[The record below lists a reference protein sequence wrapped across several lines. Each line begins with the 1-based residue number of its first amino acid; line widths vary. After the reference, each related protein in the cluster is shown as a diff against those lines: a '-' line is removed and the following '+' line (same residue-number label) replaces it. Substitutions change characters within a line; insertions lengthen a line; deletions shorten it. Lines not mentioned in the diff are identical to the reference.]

1 MRMYDLILKKKQGGE
16 LSTDE
21 IRYMIEGFT
30 EGSIPDYQMS
40 AMTMAIC
47 FRGMTPRETVDL
59 TLAMRDS
66 GDVLD
71 LSGIKGVKVDKHS
84 TGGVGD
90 KTSLALTPIIAAL
103 GVPVA
108 KMSGRGLGHT
118 GGTIDKLECFDGF
131 TTALSEEQFAG
142 NVNTI
147 GIAIAGQTANLA
159 PADKKLYALRDVTAT
174 VDQMS
179 LIASS
184 IMSKKLASG
193 SDAIVLDVKTGN
205 GAFMKKLEDSR
216 ALAKEM
222 VSIGTMAGKKTVA
235 VITDMDQPL
244 GRAVGNSLEVRE
256 AIDTLRG
263 EGPAD
268 FKEVVF
274 ALGSQMLML
283 AGRAADEKEARAL
296 MEGVI
301 EDGSALDKFAQF
313 VRAQGGDAA
322 PVYDTSLLPVAGKTL
337 EVTAKESGYVHRIL
351 AEDIGIACMTLG
363 GGRETKESAIDLSVG
378 IILEKKNGDAVEMMI
393 KVKEPL
399 PEEYPLFHEGL
410 ILYTYLHLAA
420 DKPQTDALLGAK
432 VKGVAYETLI
442 ERNGSIPLLAPM
454 SQIAGRLSI
463 QEGAKYL
470 EKRFG
475 GEGVLLAGVPGT
487 PKANIVI
494 LGGGSVGT
502 NACKIAV
509 GMGANVTIM
518 DINLQRLAYLDDI
531 FGARIQTLV
540 SNDANIEKA
549 VKEADLVI
557 GCVLIPGKSAPKI
570 FKKKYLK
577 EMKPGAVFVDVAV
590 DQGGCGETT
599 KVTYHDDPIFIEDGV
614 VHYCVGNMPGAVP
627 RTSTIALTNATLSYG
642 LQIAGKGLEQA
653 CKDNE
658 VIYSAINTYDGKLTC
673 KNVADSFECY
683 EYTDIKSVC

>member
-131 TTALSEEQFAG
+131 TTALSEEQFAE

-296 MEGVI
+296 MESVI

-337 EVTAKESGYVHRIL
+337 AVTAKESGYVHRIL

-378 IILEKKNGDAVEMMI
+378 IILEKKNGDAVSDGEVLATIYGNDDAKMQAAYEKI
-393 KVKEPL
+393 AHAYEIAKEPAAFVPVVREYIF
-399 PEEYPLFHEGL
+399 PE
-410 ILYTYLHLAA
+410 
-420 DKPQTDALLGAK
+420 
-432 VKGVAYETLI
+432 
-442 ERNGSIPLLAPM
+442 
-454 SQIAGRLSI
+454 
-463 QEGAKYL
+463 
-470 EKRFG
+470 
-475 GEGVLLAGVPGT
+475 
-487 PKANIVI
+487 
-494 LGGGSVGT
+494 
-502 NACKIAV
+502 
-509 GMGANVTIM
+509 
-518 DINLQRLAYLDDI
+518 
-531 FGARIQTLV
+531 
-540 SNDANIEKA
+540 
-549 VKEADLVI
+549 
-557 GCVLIPGKSAPKI
+557 
-570 FKKKYLK
+570 
-577 EMKPGAVFVDVAV
+577 
-590 DQGGCGETT
+590 
-599 KVTYHDDPIFIEDGV
+599 
-614 VHYCVGNMPGAVP
+614 
-627 RTSTIALTNATLSYG
+627 
-642 LQIAGKGLEQA
+642 
-653 CKDNE
+653 
-658 VIYSAINTYDGKLTC
+658 
-673 KNVADSFECY
+673 
-683 EYTDIKSVC
+683 

>member
-301 EDGSALDKFAQF
+301 QDGSALDKFAQF

-378 IILEKKNGDAVEMMI
+378 IILEKKNGNAVSDGEVLATIYGNDDAKMQAAYEKIVHAYEI
-393 KVKEPL
+393 AKEPAAFVPVVREYIF
-399 PEEYPLFHEGL
+399 PE
-410 ILYTYLHLAA
+410 
-420 DKPQTDALLGAK
+420 
-432 VKGVAYETLI
+432 
-442 ERNGSIPLLAPM
+442 
-454 SQIAGRLSI
+454 
-463 QEGAKYL
+463 
-470 EKRFG
+470 
-475 GEGVLLAGVPGT
+475 
-487 PKANIVI
+487 
-494 LGGGSVGT
+494 
-502 NACKIAV
+502 
-509 GMGANVTIM
+509 
-518 DINLQRLAYLDDI
+518 
-531 FGARIQTLV
+531 
-540 SNDANIEKA
+540 
-549 VKEADLVI
+549 
-557 GCVLIPGKSAPKI
+557 
-570 FKKKYLK
+570 
-577 EMKPGAVFVDVAV
+577 
-590 DQGGCGETT
+590 
-599 KVTYHDDPIFIEDGV
+599 
-614 VHYCVGNMPGAVP
+614 
-627 RTSTIALTNATLSYG
+627 
-642 LQIAGKGLEQA
+642 
-653 CKDNE
+653 
-658 VIYSAINTYDGKLTC
+658 
-673 KNVADSFECY
+673 
-683 EYTDIKSVC
+683 

>member
-222 VSIGTMAGKKTVA
+222 VSIGTMAGKKTGA
-235 VITDMDQPL
+235 GITDMDQPV

-378 IILEKKNGDAVEMMI
+378 IILEKKNGDAVSDGEVLATIYGNDDAKMQAAYEKI
-393 KVKEPL
+393 AHAYEIAKEPAAFVPVVREYIF
-399 PEEYPLFHEGL
+399 PE
-410 ILYTYLHLAA
+410 
-420 DKPQTDALLGAK
+420 
-432 VKGVAYETLI
+432 
-442 ERNGSIPLLAPM
+442 
-454 SQIAGRLSI
+454 
-463 QEGAKYL
+463 
-470 EKRFG
+470 
-475 GEGVLLAGVPGT
+475 
-487 PKANIVI
+487 
-494 LGGGSVGT
+494 
-502 NACKIAV
+502 
-509 GMGANVTIM
+509 
-518 DINLQRLAYLDDI
+518 
-531 FGARIQTLV
+531 
-540 SNDANIEKA
+540 
-549 VKEADLVI
+549 
-557 GCVLIPGKSAPKI
+557 
-570 FKKKYLK
+570 
-577 EMKPGAVFVDVAV
+577 
-590 DQGGCGETT
+590 
-599 KVTYHDDPIFIEDGV
+599 
-614 VHYCVGNMPGAVP
+614 
-627 RTSTIALTNATLSYG
+627 
-642 LQIAGKGLEQA
+642 
-653 CKDNE
+653 
-658 VIYSAINTYDGKLTC
+658 
-673 KNVADSFECY
+673 
-683 EYTDIKSVC
+683 

>member
-1 MRMYDLILKKKQGGE
+1 MSESISVCGTDCGACSFFGGLCRGCNECQGRVFHAPAGCACPIYACVREKKGLRNCAQCPDLPCSLWQ
-16 LSTDE
+16 STRDPS
-21 IRYMIEGFT
+21 FT
-30 EGSIPDYQMS
+30 D
-40 AMTMAIC
+40 
-47 FRGMTPRETVDL
+47 
-59 TLAMRDS
+59 
-66 GDVLD
+66 
-71 LSGIKGVKVDKHS
+71 
-84 TGGVGD
+84 
-90 KTSLALTPIIAAL
+90 
-103 GVPVA
+103 
-108 KMSGRGLGHT
+108 
-118 GGTIDKLECFDGF
+118 
-131 TTALSEEQFAG
+131 EQFAA

-378 IILEKKNGDAVEMMI
+378 IILEKKNGDAVSDGEVLATIYGNDDAKMQAAYEKI
-393 KVKEPL
+393 AHAYEIAKEPAAFVPVVREYIF
-399 PEEYPLFHEGL
+399 PE
-410 ILYTYLHLAA
+410 
-420 DKPQTDALLGAK
+420 
-432 VKGVAYETLI
+432 
-442 ERNGSIPLLAPM
+442 
-454 SQIAGRLSI
+454 
-463 QEGAKYL
+463 
-470 EKRFG
+470 
-475 GEGVLLAGVPGT
+475 
-487 PKANIVI
+487 
-494 LGGGSVGT
+494 
-502 NACKIAV
+502 
-509 GMGANVTIM
+509 
-518 DINLQRLAYLDDI
+518 
-531 FGARIQTLV
+531 
-540 SNDANIEKA
+540 
-549 VKEADLVI
+549 
-557 GCVLIPGKSAPKI
+557 
-570 FKKKYLK
+570 
-577 EMKPGAVFVDVAV
+577 
-590 DQGGCGETT
+590 
-599 KVTYHDDPIFIEDGV
+599 
-614 VHYCVGNMPGAVP
+614 
-627 RTSTIALTNATLSYG
+627 
-642 LQIAGKGLEQA
+642 
-653 CKDNE
+653 
-658 VIYSAINTYDGKLTC
+658 
-673 KNVADSFECY
+673 
-683 EYTDIKSVC
+683 

>member
-131 TTALSEEQFAG
+131 TTALSEEQFAE

-283 AGRAADEKEARAL
+283 AGRAADKKEACAL

-322 PVYDTSLLPVAGKTL
+322 PVYDTSLLPLAGKTHA
-337 EVTAKESGYVHRIL
+337 VTAKESGYVHRIL

-378 IILEKKNGDAVEMMI
+378 IILEKKNGDAVSDGEVLATIYGNDDAKMQAAYEKI
-393 KVKEPL
+393 AHAYEIAKEPAAFVPVVREYIF
-399 PEEYPLFHEGL
+399 PE
-410 ILYTYLHLAA
+410 
-420 DKPQTDALLGAK
+420 
-432 VKGVAYETLI
+432 
-442 ERNGSIPLLAPM
+442 
-454 SQIAGRLSI
+454 
-463 QEGAKYL
+463 
-470 EKRFG
+470 
-475 GEGVLLAGVPGT
+475 
-487 PKANIVI
+487 
-494 LGGGSVGT
+494 
-502 NACKIAV
+502 
-509 GMGANVTIM
+509 
-518 DINLQRLAYLDDI
+518 
-531 FGARIQTLV
+531 
-540 SNDANIEKA
+540 
-549 VKEADLVI
+549 
-557 GCVLIPGKSAPKI
+557 
-570 FKKKYLK
+570 
-577 EMKPGAVFVDVAV
+577 
-590 DQGGCGETT
+590 
-599 KVTYHDDPIFIEDGV
+599 
-614 VHYCVGNMPGAVP
+614 
-627 RTSTIALTNATLSYG
+627 
-642 LQIAGKGLEQA
+642 
-653 CKDNE
+653 
-658 VIYSAINTYDGKLTC
+658 
-673 KNVADSFECY
+673 
-683 EYTDIKSVC
+683 